1 MSAKISKLDQKL
13 FAHGVHYEL
22 YKKLGAH
29 LEENGQG
36 TGVHFSVWAPNAQ
49 SVSVVGDFNE
59 WKDDAHVMEREE
71 PAGIYTI
78 YIPNAK
84 AGDFYQYV
92 ITTKDGRL
100 LVKADPF
107 AYGAEARPGESSKIV
122 DISHLKWSDEKW
134 MEARKEWNYKEAP
147 MAIYEAHIGSWRR
160 NKSNY
165 REFAHEAA
173 EYINEMGYT
182 HIELMGICE
191 YPYDGSW
198 GYQVTGYFAP
208 TSRYGSPEDFAYM
221 VNYFHEQGI
230 GVILDW
236 VPAHFAKDSY
246 GLVEFDGTP
255 LYEYADP
262 QKGNHKSWG
271 TKVFDYG
278 KKEVRNFLISS
289 ALYWVEQFHVD
300 ALRVDA
306 VASMLYLDF
315 GRDSG
320 EWTPNINDENV
331 NLEAVEFL
339 KQLNATVLGRNPGV
353 LMIAEESST
362 WEKVTGQLQEG
373 GLGFSMKWNM
383 GWMHDFLEYMKVNP
397 CYRKGYHHNMTFA
410 SSYMYNEDYVLAISH
425 DEVVHEKKSILNK
438 MEGPEWE
445 RHANLKPSYA
455 FMMGHPGKKLLFM
468 GQEFAQSREWSENR
482 ELDWNVIEEPKNR
495 EVYEFYKK
503 LLQLYKTHPAMYEM
517 DYERDGFEWIDAD
530 DCDRNVY
537 SFIRY
542 AKDKKKGL
550 IFLCNFAGIA
560 WKNYIVSV
568 PQNGNYKLILSSE
581 SEENKIYQVGHEKIF
596 TYDLPAYGVAI
607 FEF

>member
-29 LEENGQG
+29 LEENEQSR
-36 TGVHFSVWAPNAQ
+36 GVRFSVWAPNAQ
-49 SVSVVGDFNE
+49 SVSVVGDFND
-59 WKDDAHVMEREE
+59 WKEEAHLMEREE

-78 YIPNAK
+78 YIPYAQE
-84 AGDFYQYV
+84 GDFYQYV
-92 ITTKDGRL
+92 ITTKDGKR

-107 AYGAEARPGESSKIV
+107 AYGAEARPGEASKIV
-122 DISHLKWSDEKW
+122 NISHMKWSDERW

-147 MAIYEAHIGSWRR
+147 MAIYEAHIGSWRS

-173 EYINEMGYT
+173 EYIKEMGYT

-208 TSRYGSPEDFAYM
+208 TSRYGSAEDFAYM
-221 VNYFHEQGI
+221 VNYFHKQGI

-271 TKVFDYG
+271 TKVFDYV

-517 DYERDGFEWIDAD
+517 DYERDGFEWINAD

-560 WKNYIVSV
+560 WKKYIVSV
-568 PQNGNYKLILSSE
+568 PQNGSYKLILSSE